1 MIQPRDICVVI
12 PAFNEGSVIADVVER
27 VRKVGFEQILVIND
41 GSVDDTA
48 SKARAAGAVVISHL
62 VNRGAGAGSQTGIMY
77 ARRMNISYL
86 VQIDAD
92 GQHFPED
99 IRLLAQL
106 MDNEQADI
114 VIGSRFMQPNKD
126 IPLIRVLYNK
136 LSNVFTNWFC
146 TRWYS
151 DTQSGFRMLNRTA
164 IESLDLHIDG
174 FGYCSEMI
182 ILGEK
187 NGLTIREV
195 PIRVAYTAYSMSKG
209 QDLYMGIN
217 TAMNILWKLVSH
229 PK

>member
-1 MIQPRDICVVI
+1 MIEPKDILVVI
-12 PAFNEGSVIADVVER
+12 PAFNEGTVIADVVLR
-27 VRKVGFEQILVIND
+27 VIDEGYLNVLVIND
-41 GSVDDTA
+41 GSVDQT
-48 SKARAAGAVVISHL
+48 SEEARRAGAVVVSHM
-62 VNRGAGAGSQTGIMY
+62 VNRGAGAGAQTGIAY
-77 ARRMNISYL
+77 ARKHQISYI

-99 IRLLAQL
+99 IRDLSSA
-106 MDNEQADI
+106 MEMESADI
-114 VIGSRFMQPNKD
+114 VIGSRFMNPNKD
-126 IPLIRVLYNK
+126 IPVIRVIYNK

-151 DTQSGFRMLNRTA
+151 DTQSGFRMLNRAA
-164 IESLDLHIDG
+164 IETIDLHIDG

-187 NGLTIREV
+187 SGLKITEV

>member
-12 PAFNEGSVIADVVER
+12 PAFNEGTVIADVVER
-27 VRKVGFEQILVIND
+27 VRKVGFEQIVVVND
-41 GSVDDTA
+41 GSMDDTA

-99 IRLLAQL
+99 IQILAEQ
-106 MDNEQADI
+106 METDQADI
-114 VIGSRFMQPNKD
+114 IIGSRFLRSNKD
-126 IPLIRVLYNK
+126 IPMIRVVYNK
-136 LSNVFTNWFC
+136 ISNVFTNWFC

-151 DTQSGFRMLNRTA
+151 DTQSGFRMLNRNA

-187 NGLTIREV
+187 SGLTIREV
-195 PIRVAYTAYSMSKG
+195 PIRVVYTAYSMSKG
-209 QDLYMGIN
+209 QDLSMGIN

>member
-1 MIQPRDICVVI
+1 MIQPQDICVVI
-12 PAFNEGSVIADVVER
+12 PAYNEGSVIAEVVGR
-27 VRKVGFEQILVIND
+27 VRNEGFAHILVVND
-41 GSVDDTA
+41 GSSDDTA
-48 SKARAAGAVVISHL
+48 AQAERAGAVVISHL
-62 VNRGAGAGSQTGIMY
+62 VNRGAGAGAQTGIQY
-77 ARRMNISYL
+77 ARLNGIAHI

-99 IRLLAQL
+99 IRKLAEV
-106 MDNEQADI
+106 MDQEQADI
-114 VIGSRFMQPNKD
+114 VIGSRFMSRNKD
-126 IPLIRVLYNK
+126 IPMIRVLYNK

-151 DTQSGFRMLNRTA
+151 DTQSGFRMLNRVA

-187 NGLTIREV
+187 SGLIIREV

>member
-1 MIQPRDICVVI
+1 MIDPKDILVVI
-12 PAFNEGSVIADVVER
+12 PAYNEGTVIAEVVRR
-27 VRKVGFEQILVIND
+27 VRDEGYPHVLVIND
-41 GSVDDTA
+41 GSTDQTREQA
-48 SKARAAGAVVISHL
+48 EQAGAIVVSHL
-62 VNRGAGAGSQTGIMY
+62 VNRGAGAGAQTGIAY
-77 ARRMNISYL
+77 ARKHQIAYI

-92 GQHFPED
+92 GQHYPED
-99 IRLLAQL
+99 IRDLSQL
-106 MDNEQADI
+106 MESEEADI
-114 VIGSRFMQPNKD
+114 VIGSRFMNPNKD
-126 IPLIRVLYNK
+126 IPVIRVVYNK

-164 IESLDLHIDG
+164 IETIDLHIDG

-187 NGLTIREV
+187 QGLKIAEV